1 MGESITVACN
11 TPITFYYPTSDD
23 EPNVTLTTENGVTIH
38 PFFSFNYKTLY
49 SIPRE
54 YKNTRITITW

>member
-11 TPITFYYPTSDD
+11 TPITFYYPMSDD

-38 PFFSFNYKTLY
+38 PFFSFKYKKLY
-49 SIPRE
+49 SILRE